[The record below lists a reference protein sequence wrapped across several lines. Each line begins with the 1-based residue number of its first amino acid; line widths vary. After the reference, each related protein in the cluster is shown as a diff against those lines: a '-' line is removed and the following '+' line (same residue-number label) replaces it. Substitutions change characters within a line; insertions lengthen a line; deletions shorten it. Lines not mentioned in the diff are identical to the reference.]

1 MRAAIP
7 LLLLCTGFATFM
19 GRLDTNIVGIALPAI
34 ADHFTV
40 GAGAAAGLMLYY
52 MLAIAM
58 LTIPLGVLGDRIGF
72 RRLLLAGYALFTLS
86 SLLCGLSGSL
96 PLLIGARWLQGAG
109 SAMMLISAYSLIPER
124 LPLDRVGKAM
134 GGLSSAGSVG
144 ILIGAP
150 LGGVL
155 IQWLSWRSIFMINLP
170 AGLIAVWLV
179 WRRLPPDDLSGR
191 ERAPF
196 DWPGC
201 LLASGC
207 LLLCILG
214 VERLRAAAGTGKAM
228 VLILAGAALL
238 AGFLA
243 RQHRAAHPL
252 FDRGFFA
259 DPLYRRGLAVQGIM
273 FLAIAGHGFSL
284 PFYLD
289 RVLGLSHQ
297 DAGLAL
303 TLFPIGVAAGS
314 TYAGRLADRL
324 RPSAVLRFGAAGNAA
339 VTALFALALH
349 LGAARFIYVYLPVM
363 GVFFGA
369 FLAPSAKLL
378 LAGGRRRQG
387 LATSVFHTVNNVAL
401 TFGVAV
407 SALAL
412 TWGTGRGHAASHA
425 PSAFLPLYAMLSATC
440 LLAAIL
446 AFRNDRKSA

>member
-1 MRAAIP
+1 MRTAIP
-7 LLLLCTGFATFM
+7 LLILCTGFATFM

-40 GAGAAAGLMLYY
+40 GAGAASGLMLYY

-86 SLLCGLSGSL
+86 SLLCGLSESL
-96 PLLIGARWLQGAG
+96 PLLICARWLQGAG

-170 AGLIAVWLV
+170 AGLIAMWLV
-179 WRRLPPDDLSGR
+179 WRRLPPDERSER

-214 VERLRAAAGTGKAM
+214 VERLRSAGTDEAM
-228 VLILAGAALL
+228 GLVLAGAVLL
-238 AGFLA
+238 AGFLV
-243 RQHRAAHPL
+243 RQRRAAHPL

-297 DAGLAL
+297 DSGLAL

-314 TYAGRLADRL
+314 TYAGRLADRF

-387 LATSVFHTVNNVAL
+387 LSTSVFHTINNVAL

-412 TWGTGRGHAASHA
+412 TWGTGPGHSSSHA
-425 PSAFLPLYAMLSATC
+425 PSAFLPLYAMLSGTC
-440 LLAAIL
+440 LLGAVL